1 MFTAPML
8 KFEIMRFI
16 NEHRFNRRTIPF
28 VSNVY
33 YLQFK
38 KVFCDRHISRLL
50 HAPGQHINSVLL
62 SGFTPQH
69 SAHIVMMNV
78 LYDFTYMAPQSK
90 DMEIFS
96 RNVMLKKTRHF
107 SMHVGDPSVLPFG
120 ENTYDAAIFGDASLF
135 CSVQEQ
141 LKSCAQ
147 TGASC
152 LIFSDAEDNLSEIH
166 EIVHAL
172 TPKNIKTK
180 QVMLP
185 TDCVAVAKPFE
196 WKTTISFDDLPS
208 YLTFLFSLPQF
219 DDISLEDHYDNIIE
233 VLTGLYEG
241 KESISVTV
249 HFKAH
254 ELKV

>member
-16 NEHRFNRRTIPF
+16 NEHRLNRRTIPF

-50 HAPGQHINSVLL
+50 HAPGQHINTVLL

-96 RNVMLKKTRHF
+96 RNVMLKKARHF
-107 SMHVGDPSVLPFG
+107 SMHVGDPSVLPFS
-120 ENTYDAAIFGDASLF
+120 ENTFDAAIVGDEPLF
-135 CSVQEQ
+135 CAARDQ
-141 LKSCAQ
+141 LRKCIRPGSP
-147 TGASC
+147 C
-152 LIFSDAEDNLSEIH
+152 LVFSDASDNLTEIH
-166 EIVHAL
+166 EILQAL
-172 TPKNIKTK
+172 TPRANKPKID
-180 QVMLP
+180 VVP
-185 TDCVAVAKPFE
+185 EGCIAAVKPFE
-196 WKTTISFDDLPS
+196 WKTTVTFDDLPS
-208 YLTFLFSLPQF
+208 YMTFLFSLPQF
-219 DDISLEDHYDNIIE
+219 EDVALEEHYDTVIE
-233 VLTGLYEG
+233 VLTKLYEG
-241 KESISVTV
+241 KDSISVTV
-249 HFKAH
+249 HFQAH
-254 ELKV
+254 EIRL